1 MEDLYMS
8 FSRKLALAGLLFL
21 CLQPAQAEAGCGC
34 QKPPPPLAAIR
45 PAFASPGD
53 EVTLFAPGIVEGS
66 VYEVTFRSTAEASV
80 WARAKFR
87 RDFADGIQKPQ
98 IVVEVPDLP
107 PGPTSVTVSYGR
119 SVVLR
124 VEEYDFTTLQQPI
137 TLAEA
142 NLTTMVTCYRAAVG
156 ADSTVYI
163 PVDVSAIAE
172 RMIFTGMADG
182 YRLMFGGED
191 IVIYNTQGVLM
202 QLLGPEQAQI
212 FGIYDEGGERSF
224 ALIYDR
230 HEFVTY
236 QGEHSHV
243 DGYGLDPSDPEWHT
257 DGTRHVDHDHLVLAI
272 RGLLQG
278 EDLPP
283 PGQTPRFTFA
293 ISTLLPDA
301 PDGTPVEPML
311 VHDNCESAG
320 SPGSQWRHRRRGW
333 GKGGGKGKS
342 GKNAKGGGTGEDAGD
357 EGWGSND
364 SSDDEV
370 DQSGGNDEVDQSG
383 GNDGAEGGDGN
394 DGAGEGGGDDGVNED
409 SGEGGV
415 NPEDPGDD
423 PGSDTEQD
431 DGGEDSTTEDGSG
444 DDGADQEEGML
455 CGATPRMGCRI
466 SIEPAKAELLVKDG
480 TSDRGDGLVW
490 KWIKGERTE
499 PADFGSPTTT
509 DSLGLC
515 MYEQSG
521 EGPVLVFRAI
531 TAPGSEC
538 SVGSTRRSCWLGLG
552 KQVGSGGYG
561 QYTYRNK
568 EQTPDGID
576 QMVLKPGDEGKV
588 KVLVKA
594 KGGNLSL
601 PELPLGLPLQV
612 QLHAQS
618 GECWEATYSEM
629 GVKDNNPRQ
638 FKGTAD

>member
-1 MEDLYMS
+1 
-8 FSRKLALAGLLFL
+8 
-21 CLQPAQAEAGCGC
+21 
-34 QKPPPPLAAIR
+34 
-45 PAFASPGD
+45 
-53 EVTLFAPGIVEGS
+53 
-66 VYEVTFRSTAEASV
+66 
-80 WARAKFR
+80 
-87 RDFADGIQKPQ
+87 
-98 IVVEVPDLP
+98 
-107 PGPTSVTVSYGR
+107 VTVSYGN
-119 SVVLR
+119 SVVLE
-124 VEEYDFTTLQQPI
+124 VEEQDFTTLQQPI

-163 PVDVSAIAE
+163 PVDVSAIAD
-172 RMIFTGMADG
+172 RMVFTGMADG

-191 IVIYNTQGVLM
+191 IVIYNAQGVLM

-230 HEFVTY
+230 HEFVSY
-236 QGEHSHV
+236 RGEHSHV

-272 RGLLQG
+272 RGLLHG

-283 PGQTPRFTFA
+283 PGQTPQFTFA
-293 ISTLLPDA
+293 ISTSLPDA
-301 PDGTPVEPML
+301 PDDGPVEPML
-311 VHDNCESAG
+311 VHDNCDGAG
-320 SPGSQWRHRRRGW
+320 SPGSQWRHRGRGW

-342 GKNAKGGGTGEDAGD
+342 GKNGKGGGTRQDAGD
-357 EGWGSND
+357 EGWGSKD

-370 DQSGGNDEVDQSG
+370 DQDGGNGGAEEGDDNDGADEDG
-383 GNDGAEGGDGN
+383 GNDGADEDGGN
-394 DGAGEGGGDDGVNED
+394 DGADEG

-415 NPEDPGDD
+415 SPEDPGDD
-423 PGSDTEQD
+423 PGSDPEQD
-431 DGGEDSTTEDGSG
+431 DGDDDSANQDGSG
-444 DDGADQEEGML
+444 DDGADQETGTL
-455 CGATPRMGCRI
+455 CGATPRTGCRT
-466 SIEPAKAELLVKDG
+466 SIEAGKADLLVKDG

-499 PADFGSPTTT
+499 PADFGSPMTT

-538 SVGSTRRSCWLGLG
+538 SVGSTGRSCWLGLD

-576 QMVLKPGDEGKV
+576 QMVLKPGDEGKA
-588 KVLVKA
+588 KLLVKA
-594 KGGNLSL
+594 KGESLSL

-612 QLHAQS
+612 QLHAET
-618 GECWEATYSEM
+618 GECWEATYSET

-638 FKGTAD
+638 FKGMAD

>member
-1 MEDLYMS
+1 MR
-8 FSRKLALAGLLFL
+8 FSRKLTLAGLLFL
-21 CLQPAQAEAGCGC
+21 CLQPAQADAGCGC
-34 QKPPPPLAAIR
+34 QKPPPPIAAIR

-53 EVTLFAPGIVEGS
+53 EVTLFAPGIVQGS
-66 VYEVTFRSTAEASV
+66 VYKVTFRSTAEASV

-107 PGPTSVTVSYGR
+107 PGPTSVTVSYGT

-137 TLAEA
+137 TLTEA

-163 PVDVSAIAE
+163 PVDVSAIAN

-236 QGEHSHV
+236 RGEHSHV

-283 PGQTPRFTFA
+283 PGQTPQFTFA
-293 ISTLLPDA
+293 ISTSLPDA
-301 PDGTPVEPML
+301 PDDTPVEPML
-311 VHDNCESAG
+311 VHDNCDSAG
-320 SPGSQWRHRRRGW
+320 TPASRWRHRGRGW

-342 GKNAKGGGTGEDAGD
+342 GKNGKGGGTGEDAGD
-357 EGWGSND
+357 DGWGSKD

-370 DQSGGNDEVDQSG
+370 DQDG
-383 GNDGAEGGDGN
+383 GNDGAE
-394 DGAGEGGGDDGVNED
+394 EGGGSDGAEEGG
-409 SGEGGV
+409 GEGGV
-415 NPEDPGDD
+415 NPEDPGDN

-431 DGGEDSTTEDGSG
+431 DGDDDSTTEDGSG
-444 DDGADQEEGML
+444 DDGGDQETGTL
-455 CGATPRMGCRI
+455 CGATPRTGCRT
-466 SIEPAKAELLVKDG
+466 SIEPGRAELLVKDG
-480 TSDRGDGLVW
+480 TSERGNGLVW

-515 MYEQSG
+515 MYEQSD

-531 TAPGSEC
+531 TAPGSDC
-538 SVGSTRRSCWLGLG
+538 SGGSTGRPCWLGLG
-552 KQVGSGGYG
+552 KQLGSGGYD

-576 QMVLKPGDEGKV
+576 QMVLKAGDEGKV

-594 KGGNLSL
+594 KGESLSL

-612 QLHAQS
+612 QLHAET

-629 GVKDNNPRQ
+629 GVKDNNLQQ
-638 FKGTAD
+638 FKGMAD

>member
-1 MEDLYMS
+1 MR
-8 FSRKLALAGLLFL
+8 FSGKSALAALLFL
-21 CLQPAQAEAGCGC
+21 CLQPAQADAGCGC

-53 EVTLFAPGIVEGS
+53 EVTLFGPGIEQGLT
-66 VYEVTFRSTAEASV
+66 YKVTFRSTAEASV
-80 WARAKFR
+80 WARAKSR
-87 RDFADGIQKPQ
+87 RDFADGNRKPQ
-98 IVVEVPDLP
+98 IVVEVPDLAA
-107 PGPTSVTVSYGR
+107 GPTSVTVSYGS
-119 SVVLR
+119 SVVLE
-124 VEEYDFTTLQQPI
+124 VEEQDFTTLQQPI

-163 PVDVSAIAE
+163 PVDVSGIAN
-172 RMIFTGMADG
+172 RMVFTGMADG

-236 QGEHSHV
+236 RGEHSHV

-272 RGLLQG
+272 RGLVHG

-283 PGQTPRFTFA
+283 PGQTPQFTFA
-293 ISTLLPDA
+293 ISTSLPDA
-301 PDGTPVEPML
+301 PDNAPVEPML
-311 VHDNCESAG
+311 VHDNCDGAG
-320 SPGSQWRHRRRGW
+320 SPGSQWRHRGRGR
-333 GKGGGKGKS
+333 GKDGGKGKS
-342 GKNAKGGGTGEDAGD
+342 GRNGKGGGTGEDAGD
-357 EGWGSND
+357 DGWGSKD

-370 DQSGGNDEVDQSG
+370 EQDG
-383 GNDGAEGGDGN
+383 GNDGAEEGGGNDEAGEDSGN
-394 DGAGEGGGDDGVNED
+394 DGVDEDG
-409 SGEGGV
+409 GEGGV
-415 NPEDPGDD
+415 NPDD
-423 PGSDTEQD
+423 PGSDTEPD
-431 DGGEDSTTEDGSG
+431 DGDDDGTIEDSGG
-444 DDGADQEEGML
+444 DDGADEETGTL
-455 CGATPRMGCRI
+455 CGATPRTGCRI
-466 SIEPAKAELLVKDG
+466 SIEPGKAELLVKDG

-490 KWIKGERTE
+490 KWLKGERTE

-521 EGPVLVFRAI
+521 ESPVLVFRAI
-531 TAPGSEC
+531 TVAGSGC
-538 SVGSTRRSCWLGLG
+538 FGGSTGRSCWLGLG
-552 KQVGSGGYG
+552 KQDGSGGYG

-576 QMVLKPGDEGKV
+576 QMVLKAGDEGKV

-594 KGGNLSL
+594 KGENLSL
-601 PELPLGLPLQV
+601 PELPLSLPLQV
-612 QLHAQS
+612 QLHAET

-638 FKGTAD
+638 FKGVTD